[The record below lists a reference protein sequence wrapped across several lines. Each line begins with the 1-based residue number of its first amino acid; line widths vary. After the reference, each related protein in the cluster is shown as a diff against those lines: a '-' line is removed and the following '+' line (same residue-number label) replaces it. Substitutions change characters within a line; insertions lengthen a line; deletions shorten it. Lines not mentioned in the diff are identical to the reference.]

1 MKNFNFNKSKKK
13 KNTKTMSWIW
23 YKPKLKWIKKK
34 WIQKT

>member
-1 MKNFNFNKSKKK
+1 
-13 KNTKTMSWIW
+13 MSWIW